1 MALIEPKQRAG
12 DGCGPEGRSLVRDIV
27 LIEDEPAVA
36 GMVRIVLQD
45 EGYRVCVAQN
55 GKAGLQLVRETH
67 PDLVLADMMM
77 PVLDGE
83 AVARSIH
90 ADPQL
95 ADVPVVLMSA
105 GRGPT
110 PDLEGLYQA
119 FLSKPFELDTL
130 LDVVARQIRS
140 PTTRNEQ
147 RDTRT
152 EDENR

>member
-1 MALIEPKQRAG
+1 M
-12 DGCGPEGRSLVRDIV
+12 RDIV

-55 GKAGLQLVRETH
+55 GKTGLQLVRETH

-77 PVLDGE
+77 PILDGE

-95 ADVPVVLMSA
+95 TDVPVVLMSA

-110 PDLEGLYQA
+110 PDLEGLYEA

-130 LDVVARQIRS
+130 LDVVAQQIRS
-140 PTTRNEQ
+140 SETRNGEPDIRGKDQ
-147 RDTRT
+147 DR
-152 EDENR
+152 